1 MELFWNLA
9 FENNSYKTGQLKQY
23 NQILVTHEYKWESN
37 EKGKC
42 VTARRDFFQYRL
54 SIFSMYFMIFLSS
67 LVLFVKKMSIR
78 KVLSSKKNHSKNRI
92 INFYDICV
100 KLFCIIDDKLRQRTT
115 KCYYDLLRLHCA
127 L

>member
-23 NQILVTHEYKWESN
+23 IQILVTHEHKWESN

-54 SIFSMYFMIFLSS
+54 SIFSIYFMIFLSS
-67 LVLFVKKMSIR
+67 LVLFVKKCQF
-78 KVLSSKKNHSKNRI
+78 KKCHHQKKIIQRI
-92 INFYDICV
+92 ESLIFTICV
-100 KLFCIIDDKLRQRTT
+100 KLFYIIDDKLRQRTT